1 MATKIINAGR
11 ILEKKGIAVKQFDT
25 GAFGTV
31 VEEFFMNHDLAATIL
46 LSPKRFIEMKEPP
59 EGDFLDFLDES
70 VWERKSNDP
79 DDPFD
84 FLQLM
89 EMHQKGLIR
98 PILLVN
104 EPFIGNAAAYLRD
117 FCGFSVK
124 SRVRKKKKEYIV
136 SLPV

>member
-11 ILEKKGIAVKQFDT
+11 ILERKGVIPKQFDT
-25 GAFGTV
+25 SSFGAV
-31 VEEFFMNHDLAATIL
+31 VEGFFMSHDVSATIL
-46 LSPKRFIEMKEPP
+46 LSPKRFIEMEQPP
-59 EGDFLDFLDES
+59 EGDFIDFLDET
-70 VWERKSNDP
+70 VWERKYKDP
-79 DDPFD
+79 DDPYD
-84 FLQLM
+84 FFPIL
-89 EMHQKGLIR
+89 EMQKKDLIR

>member
-1 MATKIINAGR
+1 MATKIINAGK
-11 ILEKKGIAVKQFDT
+11 ILERKGIAMKQFDT
-25 GAFGTV
+25 GAFGAV
-31 VEEFFMNHDLAATIL
+31 VEEFFMNHDISATIL

-59 EGDFLDFLDES
+59 EGDFINFLDETI
-70 VWERKSNDP
+70 WERKSNDP
-79 DDPFD
+79 NDPFD

-89 EMHQKGLIR
+89 EMQKKDLIR
-98 PILLVN
+98 PLLLVN

>member
-11 ILEKKGIAVKQFDT
+11 ILERKGVIPKQFDT
-25 GAFGTV
+25 SSFGAV
-31 VEEFFMNHDLAATIL
+31 VEGFFMSHDVSATIL
-46 LSPKRFIEMKEPP
+46 LSPKRFIEMEQPP
-59 EGDFLDFLDES
+59 EGDFIDMLDETI
-70 VWERKSNDP
+70 WERKYKDP
-79 DDPFD
+79 DDPYD
-84 FLQLM
+84 FFKFM
-89 EMHQKGLIR
+89 EMQKKDLIR

>member
-1 MATKIINAGR
+1 MATKIINAGK
-11 ILEKKGIAVKQFDT
+11 ILEKKGVAMKQFDT

-31 VEEFFMNHDLAATIL
+31 VEEFFMNHDISATIL

-59 EGDFLDFLDES
+59 KGDFIDFLDETI
-70 VWERKSNDP
+70 WERKSNDP
-79 DDPFD
+79 NDPFD

-89 EMHQKGLIR
+89 EMQQKDLIR

-124 SRVRKKKKEYIV
+124 SRVRKKKREYIV

>member
-1 MATKIINAGR
+1 MG
-11 ILEKKGIAVKQFDT
+11 
-25 GAFGTV
+25 
-31 VEEFFMNHDLAATIL
+31 HDVSATIL
-46 LSPKRFIEMKEPP
+46 LSPKRFIEMEQPP
-59 EGDFLDFLDES
+59 EGDFIDFLDET
-70 VWERKSNDP
+70 VWERKYKDP
-79 DDPFD
+79 DDPYD
-84 FLQLM
+84 FFPIL
-89 EMHQKGLIR
+89 EMQKKDLIR